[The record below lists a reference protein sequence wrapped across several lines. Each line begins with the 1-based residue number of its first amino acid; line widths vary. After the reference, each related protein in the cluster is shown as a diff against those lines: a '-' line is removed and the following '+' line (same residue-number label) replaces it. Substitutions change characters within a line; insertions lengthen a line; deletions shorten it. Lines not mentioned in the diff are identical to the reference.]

1 MKTTLTW
8 HGVDAWRRRLSVGRA
23 RRHGHARRRFCHRR
37 HGHPG
42 QAWWGWEW
50 DHGRKRDV
58 IHDQRVI
65 TVVKRTEIASYAK
78 SFLCHKKALKPL
90 KSTISQQQK
99 HKAWR
104 FSKALW
110 RLSLK
115 QAFHTNTR
123 QGGWTSGHSSVEFA
137 PCKQC
142 CMDRHV
148 SFQSMCQISA
158 CLIRSG
164 LIKLTIHPSGIP
176 VDLLLPLPAVWKI
189 PSLQKDRV
197 VNINTAGLTPLPEG
211 HAVRLQHH
219 SH

>member
-1 MKTTLTW
+1 MPGGGGCPW
-8 HGVDAWRRRLSVGRA
+8 GGRGGMGMPGGGSVIGGMGIRGRLGGGGNGIMVGSVTSSTIRGSL
-23 RRHGHARRRFCHRR
+23 
-37 HGHPG
+37 PWSKG
-42 QAWWGWEW
+42 QRSPRMQNPFSA
-50 DHGRKRDV
+50 
-58 IHDQRVI
+58 I
-65 TVVKRTEIASYAK
+65 
-78 SFLCHKKALKPL
+78 KKALKPL

-123 QGGWTSGHSSVEFA
+123 QGGWTSVEFA

-148 SFQSMCQISA
+148 SFLSMCQISA